1 MFMNAQV
8 FRLLMR
14 EIEATLSKPQIN
26 LYENFESGP
35 RDDFKPA
42 KVKLL
47 HLSIKKFP
55 SIIGPYRQYVTFFTF
70 IR

>member
-14 EIEATLSKPQIN
+14 ETEATLSKPEIDFCA
-26 LYENFESGP
+26 NFESGP

-42 KVKLL
+42 KVKNFDIV
-47 HLSIKKFP
+47 SYTNY
-55 SIIGPYRQYVTFFTF
+55 S
-70 IR
+70 